1 MMKSLAAKLLR
12 FLFRNNLTTSIA
24 SNRLVQQGIKQ
35 LVKELDYTRGIG
47 AGAGVGTSGERILAE
62 LLADLDGN
70 KTVFDVGANEGKFTE
85 LINSNVNNTEIHLF
99 EPQEKLCKQLIT
111 EYSKEDDKVINCFAL
126 SDKASQTTLYYD
138 EEGSGL
144 ASMSKRKLDHYGI
157 EFDDKETIETKTL
170 DGYCDDMG
178 VAEIDLLKLDVEGHE
193 FDILEGVERMLSQQ
207 NIRFISF
214 EFGGANIDT
223 RTYFQDYFYL
233 FKKYDYNI
241 YRILPNSDPFPIT
254 QYDEVDEAF
263 RTTNYLATRN
273 EI

>member
-1 MMKSLAAKLLR
+1 
-12 FLFRNNLTTSIA
+12 
-24 SNRLVQQGIKQ
+24 
-35 LVKELDYTRGIG
+35 
-47 AGAGVGTSGERILAE
+47 
-62 LLADLDGN
+62 
-70 KTVFDVGANEGKFTE
+70 
-85 LINSNVNNTEIHLF
+85 
-99 EPQEKLCKQLIT
+99 
-111 EYSKEDDKVINCFAL
+111 
-126 SDKASQTTLYYD
+126 
-138 EEGSGL
+138 
-144 ASMSKRKLDHYGI
+144 
-157 EFDDKETIETKTL
+157 
-170 DGYCDDMG
+170 MG

-254 QYDEVDEAF
+254 QYDEVDETF